1 MTHQSK
7 LVRLRPS
14 APTHHRVDAGAM
26 ATAAARPSTAL
37 ASTSLAFSMMVALRY
52 LDGRA
57 RRTAAA
63 PSDALPDPV
72 AS

>member
-1 MTHQSK
+1 MTHHSK

-14 APTHHRVDAGAM
+14 TIAHPRVGAAATET
-26 ATAAARPSTAL
+26 ATART
-37 ASTSLAFSMMVALRY
+37 STSLAFSMMVALRY

-57 RRTAAA
+57 TRAASA

>member
-7 LVRLRPS
+7 LDRLRPS
-14 APTHHRVDAGAM
+14 PLTHHRTGAAG
-26 ATAAARPSTAL
+26 TSAAART
-37 ASTSLAFSMMVALRY
+37 STSLAFSMMVALRY

-57 RRTAAA
+57 PGAAPA